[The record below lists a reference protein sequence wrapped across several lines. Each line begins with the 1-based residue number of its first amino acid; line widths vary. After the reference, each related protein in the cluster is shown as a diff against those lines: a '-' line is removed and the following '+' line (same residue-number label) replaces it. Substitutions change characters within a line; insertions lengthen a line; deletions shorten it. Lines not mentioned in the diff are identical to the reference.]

1 MGWES
6 RFQSSSF
13 EKLQT
18 LYQRAALVDLRL
30 GLGKSFDICQST
42 KSICVWS
49 IEKQCEFLHLDFHL
63 DPRIYLLVFS

>member
-1 MGWES
+1 MEWES

-13 EKLQT
+13 EKLRT
-18 LYQRAALVDLRL
+18 LHQRAALVGLRL
-30 GLGKSFDICQST
+30 ELGKSFDIYQST

-63 DPRIYLLVFS
+63 SPRISLLVFL